1 MAGCASIAICK
12 NFMNSK
18 YVKHL
23 KALLAARTPGDWSKP
38 HFTYTQEEWDAVPR
52 LPLTNRSKKR
62 CDCGYILCDSCMGA
76 VAEVFF
82 AKGKNK
88 SDEPPLAEAVAN
100 AELLHLAAVNAE
112 NVVRLDAQVK
122 VLREALSGICQHNG
136 RGVIR
141 LNQAIENGRAALR
154 QTAPLT
160 LRSLF
165 AAAKR
170 CKPPVKK

>member
-1 MAGCASIAICK
+1 
-12 NFMNSK
+12 MNSK

-38 HFTYTQEEWDAVPR
+38 HFTYTQEEWDAVPS
-52 LPLTNRSKKR
+52 LPLTNRSKKH

-82 AKGKNK
+82 AKGKNEDD
-88 SDEPPLAEAVAN
+88 SPPLAEAVAN
-100 AELLHLAAVNAE
+100 AELLHLAAVTAE

-122 VLREALSGICQHNG
+122 VLREALERCNG
-136 RGVIR
+136 SRYIR
-141 LNQAIENGRAALR
+141 NVRLWSEEALR
-154 QTAPLT
+154 RTKPLT
-160 LRSLF
+160 LRALF